1 MKFRQYQLPHPSP
14 QRESESN
21 LLIWKQ
27 AVAGGAITLAALLL
41 HLPSAWGQPSP
52 QPTAQPSAQPA
63 GSSIERLEGLLRQ
76 RLTPEADPSTTVS
89 GAVRLDGYKLFSV
102 AAAAPKGSNP
112 GSPTPLEKR
121 VQSIE
126 QRLQRL
132 AESDLNP
139 DQLQVT
145 LGQNSRT
152 GLPVILVNGE
162 YLMEVSD
169 QDAETGELWQ
179 WSAEVAQTIR
189 EALIRAQQ
197 ERQPIFLIRQS
208 ILAGGVFLL
217 IVGGSLSATYW
228 QRRLRAEQQILE
240 DSFQRDQDLLSV
252 PTGPGSATQDG
263 ALAVAAVEEQQR
275 RQQQHN
281 FNGIQQWILQVG
293 KYALWGGGSFTILGL
308 YPYTRPL
315 QLLIL
320 AVLKAPLKILGI
332 GLGTYLLIRVGFVV
346 INQFF
351 AALSDREFLAPAA
364 SQRLA
369 LRASTFSRVLQG
381 AVAVSLSIVGVL
393 ASLSVVGV
401 DLVPLLAGAG
411 VIGLAI
417 SFASQSLIK
426 DAINGFL
433 ILLEDQYGVGDVIAI
448 GDVAGLVEYMN
459 LRITQLRNAEGRL
472 ITIPNSEIKI
482 VQNLSK
488 DWARVDLAIDVNYGM
503 NPDQALSVIRQV
515 AREIYRDR
523 AWREKMPEP
532 PEVLGIDE
540 LDHAG
545 MLIRVW
551 IKTRPL
557 EQWSVGREFRRR
569 LKLAFDEQGIAIGV
583 PQQSFHFK
591 DSLGLTR
598 LPEHNGDHSW
608 AQEVE
613 SNSRTGS

>member
-1 MKFRQYQLPHPSP
+1 M
-14 QRESESN
+14 
-21 LLIWKQ
+21 
-27 AVAGGAITLAALLL
+27 TLATLLL

-52 QPTAQPSAQPA
+52 QPTASPNPQPG

-76 RLTPEADPSTTVS
+76 RLTPQADPSTTVS

-102 AAAAPKGSNP
+102 TASAAKDSDP

-121 VQSIE
+121 VRSIE
-126 QRLQRL
+126 QQLQRF
-132 AESDLNP
+132 AKSDFDP

-145 LGQNSRT
+145 LGQNSQT
-152 GLPVILVNGE
+152 GRPVILVNGQ
-162 YLMEVSD
+162 YLMEVSAE
-169 QDAETGELWQ
+169 DAEASERWQ
-179 WSAEVAQTIR
+179 WAEEVAQTIR
-189 EALIRAQQ
+189 QALIRTQQ
-197 ERQPIFLIRQS
+197 ERQSIFLVRQS
-208 ILAGGVFLL
+208 ILTGGIVLL
-217 IVGGSLSATYW
+217 IVGGSLSTTYW
-228 QRRLRAEQQILE
+228 QRRLKAEQRVLQ
-240 DSFQRDQDLLSV
+240 DSFHRDQDLLSV
-252 PTGPGSATQDG
+252 PTGPGGTTQDG

-315 QLLIL
+315 QPLIL

-332 GLGTYLLIRVGFVV
+332 GLGTYLVIRVGFVV

-351 AALSDREFLAPAA
+351 AALSEREFLAPAT

-393 ASLSVVGV
+393 ASLSVIGV

-459 LRITQLRNAEGRL
+459 LRITQLRNTEGRL

-488 DWARVDLAIDVNYGM
+488 DWARVDLAINVNYGV

-515 AREIYRDR
+515 AWEIYRDR
-523 AWREKMPEP
+523 VWREKMPEP

-551 IKTRPL
+551 IKTLPL
-557 EQWSVGREFRRR
+557 EQWRVGREFRRR
-569 LKLAFDEQGIAIGV
+569 LKLAFDEQDIAIGM
-583 PQQSFHFK
+583 PQQSFQFQ
-591 DSLGLTR
+591 DSLTLLNR
-598 LPEHNGDHSW
+598 LPEPNGDHSSG
-608 AQEVE
+608 QEVQP
-613 SNSRTGS
+613 NSRTGS